1 MIKLFSP
8 VFDGLEIKNV
18 EKTIKSGFW
27 ASGQGVGNV
36 LKFEKK
42 FQKYTNSQECVA
54 VDSGTAALHLA
65 LSVLE
70 VKNKEVLVPSLTFA
84 STIHAIK
91 YNGGIPVF
99 VDIELDSACIDTN
112 DLENK
117 ITKKSKIILPVHFG
131 GYPCNMELLKKNC
144 KKEISTHSRRC
155 SACMWNQIQGQED
168 RIFRRLDMF

>member
-1 MIKLFSP
+1 MKNKINLFSP
-8 VFDGLEIKNV
+8 KSNNLEIKRV
-18 EKTIKSGFW
+18 VKTLKNGVW

-84 STIHAIK
+84 STVHAIK
-91 YNGGIPVF
+91 YLSLIH
-99 VDIELDSACIDTN
+99 I
-112 DLENK
+112 
-117 ITKKSKIILPVHFG
+117 
-131 GYPCNMELLKKNC
+131 
-144 KKEISTHSRRC
+144 
-155 SACMWNQIQGQED
+155 
-168 RIFRRLDMF
+168 